1 MICRSSMPYIGLTL
15 TLLTGVWAAWEYTPG
30 PFGRDWTPVER
41 ELIKSLSLQALPEL
55 PDSPGNP
62 VADDPD
68 AIDLGH
74 HLFFDTRLSANLSI
88 SCATCHQPERFFT
101 DGLSLAQGLGPVQ
114 RHTMGLL
121 GVAWSP
127 WLFWDGRK
135 DSLWSQALEPLE
147 NPLEHGSDRMTL
159 VRLIASDPVY
169 RVSYESVFGALPNI
183 HDTLRFPKLASPVG
197 NDEQQQLWQTMQ
209 TSDREQV
216 SQVFANIGKLLAA
229 YQRRLKPQR
238 SRFDDYADALR
249 ASRPGAREGEG
260 TQAPE
265 RHLTKTERAGL
276 RLFLGKAQCVSCHNG
291 PLFTNN
297 EFHNTGVFPAAGH
310 LPERGR
316 WLGARMAVTDSF
328 NCLGPYSAVSEGD
341 CQELRFIQDGDETR
355 GAQRTPSLRHVAET
369 APYMHAG
376 QLASLEQVV
385 RHYNEAQPS
394 MVGHNETEPLRLRR
408 VEQRQLVAFLK
419 TLSGEP
425 PTGNEARWWQAPTDT
440 P

>member
-1 MICRSSMPYIGLTL
+1 MIGRSSLPYIGLTL
-15 TLLTGVWAAWEYTPG
+15 ALLAGAWLAWEYIPNPFGGAWTPG
-30 PFGRDWTPVER
+30 ER
-41 ELIKSLSLQALPEL
+41 ALIESLSLQRLPEL
-55 PDSPGNP
+55 PGSPGNP
-62 VADDPD
+62 VADNPD
-68 AIDLGH
+68 AIELGH
-74 HLFFDTRLSANLSI
+74 RLFFDTRLSVNQAI

-101 DGLSLAQGLGPVQ
+101 DGLPLAQGLGQVQ

-159 VRLIASDPVY
+159 ARLIASDPAY
-169 RVSYESVFGALPNI
+169 RASYESLFEALPDI
-183 HDTLRFPKLASPVG
+183 HDTRRFPELASPVG
-197 NDEQQQLWQTMQ
+197 SAEKQQLWHTMDA
-209 TSDREQV
+209 SDRKDIG
-216 SQVFANIGKLLAA
+216 QVFANIGRLLAA
-229 YQRRLKPQR
+229 YQRQLKPQR
-238 SRFDDYADALR
+238 SRFDDYADTL
-249 ASRPGAREGEG
+249 GEEG
-260 TQAPE
+260 T
-265 RHLTKTERAGL
+265 RHLTNIERAGL

-297 EFHNTGVFPAAGH
+297 EFHNTGVFPAAGQ

-316 WLGARMAVTDSF
+316 WQGARMAVNDSF
-328 NCLGPYSAVSEGD
+328 NCVGSFSAAPD
-341 CQELRFIQDGDETR
+341 DACQELRFIQDGDETR

-376 QLASLEQVV
+376 QLSSLEEVV

-419 TLSGEP
+419 TLSAEP
-425 PTGNEARWWQAPTDT
+425 PTDNAARWWQAPTDT